1 MEAWAFDGL
10 IYPPIV
16 RGFSGLALGIW
27 LNDLQ
32 TEYNNLMSK
41 WTIVVCNAISCILV
55 ICLLSG
61 IESYGIVI
69 LGFCGIVLSCFYP
82 YKATEW
88 KINKCILAI
97 GRWCYG
103 AYLFHISAIK
113 IVAVA
118 LRVAVKTESAWPN
131 LVCSIVAAFAMAVA
145 TEWFIKMMKQLYR
158 KISKRRYE
166 E

>member
-1 MEAWAFDGL
+1 MRGGYNGSLWYVSVLLIASICLYSLCKNDKSGIVRGLLPIAALAGYIYLIGSENGLEAWAFDGL

-97 GRWCYG
+97 GRW
-103 AYLFHISAIK
+103 LSLIHI
-113 IVAVA
+113 
-118 LRVAVKTESAWPN
+118 
-131 LVCSIVAAFAMAVA
+131 
-145 TEWFIKMMKQLYR
+145 
-158 KISKRRYE
+158 
-166 E
+166 